1 MARLGLIIIII
12 MKRTKEEQ
20 ETAQLEILKF
30 LFKLGTPTR
39 LEEPARRIK
48 QSESETHYYWLQD
61 SYHIIKD

>member
-20 ETAQLEILKF
+20 EKAQLEILKF

-39 LEEPARRIK
+39 LEEPARSIK
-48 QSESETHYYWLQD
+48 QSESGTHYYWLQD